1 MRKIS
6 IKLFA
11 AVGALAILG
20 VALSAPEA
28 QARPQYLKQFIETYP
43 SLADAA
49 KMKKC
54 GVCHPGKDRKMRLD
68 YGKAIGTNL
77 GKKNQKDEEV
87 IVESIKKAEE
97 AKNGDGK
104 TFGELIKDGKL
115 PE

>member
-6 IKLFA
+6 TKLFA

-20 VALSAPEA
+20 AAVSAPEA
-28 QARPQYLKQFIETYP
+28 QARPQYLKSFIESYP

-54 GVCHPGKDRKMRLD
+54 GICHPKDKKMRLD
-68 YGKAIGTNL
+68 YGKAVGEGL
-77 GKKNQKDEEV
+77 GKKNQKDAKV
-87 IVESIKKAEE
+87 IAESLKKAES
-97 AKNGDGK
+97 AKNSDGK